1 MRKLWTILN
10 LVKFG
15 NNSDAA
21 NVLDDVD
28 HHGEVGVFV
37 VDHRVRIHLFDLKQ
51 KLEEYFKRRRLQKA
65 RKFNQFLY
73 VLKNGYFTTEIH

>member
-21 NVLDDVD
+21 NVLDDVN

-51 KLEEYFKRRRLQKA
+51 KLQKA

>member
-37 VDHRVRIHLFDLKQ
+37 VDHRVRIHLFDLK
-51 KLEEYFKRRRLQKA
+51 E
-65 RKFNQFLY
+65 
-73 VLKNGYFTTEIH
+73 T